1 MTEEQIKE
9 NLSKHFIGI
18 VACHNG
24 YQCSNPNGDFGVD
37 LMVNKISV
45 GTKSDGSIRY
55 CASGQHIDFQLKAT
69 TESSVTFDGRNIK
82 YDLEAKNYND
92 LVNRKEK
99 GFAPLILV
107 LFILPDDKSIWL
119 NISPEELILRKK
131 AFWFIP
137 QDGITNNVA
146 TKRIEIPV
154 SNTID
159 LSFCDNI
166 FMEYFS

>member
-1 MTEEQIKE
+1 MSKLSQNNTQI
-9 NLSKHFIGI
+9 I
-18 VACHNG
+18 
-24 YQCSNPNGDFGVD
+24 
-37 LMVNKISV
+37 
-45 GTKSDGSIRY
+45 
-55 CASGQHIDFQLKAT
+55 CANT
-69 TESSVTFDGRNIK
+69 
-82 YDLEAKNYND
+82 
-92 LVNRKEK
+92 
-99 GFAPLILV
+99 
-107 LFILPDDKSIWL
+107 DKSIWL